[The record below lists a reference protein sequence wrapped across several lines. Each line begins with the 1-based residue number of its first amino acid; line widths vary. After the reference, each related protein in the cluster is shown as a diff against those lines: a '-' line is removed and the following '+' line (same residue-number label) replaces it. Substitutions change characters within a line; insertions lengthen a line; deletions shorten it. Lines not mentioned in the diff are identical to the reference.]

1 MLNQFV
7 DSVFQRARLK
17 LTLKR
22 NGNQDHLVIM
32 AWFIFG
38 HCSLHPLPHYF
49 PTFSTVSTVCI
60 TGGADGQDS
69 QILSRQTLQ
78 ISLRILGRKPRP
90 VHALLG
96 GGDHL
101 VTTQCKYTEHFH
113 SWQLD
118 YMLLSM
124 H

>member
-49 PTFSTVSTVCI
+49 PTFSTVSTVCVI
-60 TGGADGQDS
+60 RWWVGRDEAALTEPALS
-69 QILSRQTLQ
+69 Q
-78 ISLRILGRKPRP
+78 
-90 VHALLG
+90 V
-96 GGDHL
+96 
-101 VTTQCKYTEHFH
+101 
-113 SWQLD
+113 
-118 YMLLSM
+118 
-124 H
+124 